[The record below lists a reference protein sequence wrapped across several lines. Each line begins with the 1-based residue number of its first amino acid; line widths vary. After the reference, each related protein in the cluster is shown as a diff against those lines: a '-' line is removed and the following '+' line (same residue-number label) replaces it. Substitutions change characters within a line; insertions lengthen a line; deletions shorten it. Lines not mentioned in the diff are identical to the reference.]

1 VTLRLDH
8 EVLDQKRL
16 AGDSVDLLAAT
27 LFLDALEVNTQWE
40 RTTVSW
46 RKIPMERIEFYYPA
60 AKGYITRGAYV
71 EIVGSGDIE
80 VLMQPGSRRARP
92 YLA

>member
-1 VTLRLDH
+1 
-8 EVLDQKRL
+8 
-16 AGDSVDLLAAT
+16 
-27 LFLDALEVNTQWE
+27 
-40 RTTVSW
+40 
-46 RKIPMERIEFYYPA
+46 MERIELYYPA

-71 EIVGSGDIE
+71 ENGGSGDIK

>member
-1 VTLRLDH
+1 MTLRLDH

-16 AGDSVDLLAAT
+16 AAG
-27 LFLDALEVNTQWE
+27 QCGC
-40 RTTVSW
+40 W
-46 RKIPMERIEFYYPA
+46 RKIAVERIEFYYPA
-60 AKGYITRGAYV
+60 AKGYITRGAQV

-80 VLMQPGSRRARP
+80 VLMQPGSRRARL

>member
-27 LFLDALEVNTQWE
+27 LFLDARYLWSELSFTIRQQKVTSPE
-40 RTTVSW
+40 
-46 RKIPMERIEFYYPA
+46 E
-60 AKGYITRGAYV
+60 
-71 EIVGSGDIE
+71 
-80 VLMQPGSRRARP
+80 LMLRS
-92 YLA
+92 